1 MSKIKLIRFNPLFY
15 DPQNH
20 SNYLIV
26 PSLDPSL
33 RVIISR
39 FKSVKNILEKRIVCI
54 NETSFE
60 YYCSME
66 YEIEIDKQSVPI
78 ILNALNKNS
87 SNKLIQNITCEF
99 HVGDL
104 STTAILQ
111 TSISNFCEEANPNAH
126 YYKITGSP
134 TLLKVNFT
142 EEDMQVDTQDGSV
155 EKINRFE
162 FMDFET

>member
-1 MSKIKLIRFNPLFY
+1 MSKLRLIRFDPIFY

-20 SNYLIV
+20 KNYLVV
-26 PSLDPSL
+26 PSFDESI

-39 FKSVKNILEKRIVCI
+39 FKSIKNVLEKRIVCI
-54 NETSFE
+54 GGSSFE

-66 YEIEIDKQSVPI
+66 YEIEIDKESAPVI
-78 ILNALNKNS
+78 IKALDNNS
-87 SNKLIQNITCEF
+87 SNKLIQSLTCEF
-99 HVGDL
+99 HVDDL

-111 TSISNFCEEANPNAH
+111 TSISNFIEEANPNAH

-134 TLLKVNFT
+134 TLLKINFT
-142 EEDMQVDTQDGSV
+142 EEDMQVDTCDGSI